1 MILAI
6 YKRNNPKQN
15 WSIAY
20 IAADM
25 TTAKKQCKKMDD
37 HAKQIGYD
45 MAESIIQGFNS
56 PDDVPATLEKV
67 KSESVLYN

>member
-6 YKRNNPKQN
+6 YKRNNPKQH

-25 TTAKKQCKKMDD
+25 TTAKKQCQKMDA

-45 MAESIIQGFNS
+45 TAESIIQGFNS
-56 PDDVPATLEKV
+56 QDDVPATLAKV
-67 KSESVLYN
+67 KSEAVLYN